1 MIPMAKNNHKP
12 IKQQLEDVQS
22 LILENLYLQD
32 KYPEKKFG
40 LQLGL
45 ESLKDLE
52 AEMYDALKQEQVNK
66 KRETWEWHFK
76 GNMVQNGFIPMR
88 EYGELLINGQD
99 LITSLSSDPL
109 NLNQPLPYNDNNLL
123 VAGTCSG
130 SLKVL
135 LLSEQTKLDTGESH
149 SPINDAMEKLNK
161 ISNYEGDLNE
171 FNKQENIGKKQMA
184 LYRNFVKSLS
194 DMKLDFE
201 VKKPLDAHSDK
212 IVFSID
218 AKKSFKIAKSFEDNK
233 KHDETTEIVE
243 GVIRAVDLD
252 DYKFK
257 IESYYGN
264 RKQVIKSDFNK
275 KDEELLASK
284 LNKEVCVELKNI
296 TEKSVD
302 KRDKSDY
309 ELIKLI
315 QEYD

>member
-1 MIPMAKNNHKP
+1 MITMVKNNHKS
-12 IKQQLEDVQS
+12 IKQQLEEVQS
-22 LILENLYLQD
+22 LILENLYLQE

-45 ESLKDLE
+45 ESLRDLE
-52 AEMYDALKQEQVNK
+52 TEMYEALKQEQVNK
-66 KRETWEWHFK
+66 KRETWEWCFK
-76 GNMVQNGFIPMR
+76 GNMVQNGFIPMK

-109 NLNQPLPYNDNNLL
+109 NLNQPLPYNENRLL
-123 VAGTCSG
+123 VAGSCSG
-130 SLKVL
+130 SLRVL
-135 LLSEQTKLDTGESH
+135 LLSEQTKLDTEESH
-149 SPINDAMEKLNK
+149 SPINEAMIKLNK

-171 FNKQENIGKKQMA
+171 FNNKENVGKKQMA

-201 VKKPLDAHSDK
+201 VKKPLHNGSDK
-212 IVFSID
+212 LVFSID
-218 AKKSFKIAKSFEDNK
+218 ALKSLKIAKSFENNK
-233 KHDETTEIVE
+233 KHEETTETVE

-257 IESYYGN
+257 IESHYGN

-275 KDEELLASK
+275 KDEEILASK
-284 LNKEVCVELKNI
+284 LNKEACVELKNI
-296 TEKSVD
+296 TEESVD

-309 ELIKLI
+309 ELLRVIR
-315 QEYD
+315 

>member
-1 MIPMAKNNHKP
+1 MVKNNHKS
-12 IKQQLEDVQS
+12 IKQQLEEVQS
-22 LILENLYLQD
+22 LILENLYLQE

-45 ESLKDLE
+45 ESLRDLE
-52 AEMYDALKQEQVNK
+52 TEMYEALKQEQVNK
-66 KRETWEWHFK
+66 KRETWEWCFK
-76 GNMVQNGFIPMR
+76 GNMVQNGFIPMK

-109 NLNQPLPYNDNNLL
+109 NLNQPLPYNENRLL
-123 VAGTCSG
+123 VAGSCSG
-130 SLKVL
+130 SLRVL
-135 LLSEQTKLDTGESH
+135 LLSEQTKLDTEESH
-149 SPINDAMEKLNK
+149 SPINEAMIKLNK

-171 FNKQENIGKKQMA
+171 FNNKENVGKKQMA

-201 VKKPLDAHSDK
+201 VKKPLHNGSDK
-212 IVFSID
+212 LVFSID
-218 AKKSFKIAKSFEDNK
+218 ALKSLKIAKSFENNK
-233 KHDETTEIVE
+233 KHEETTETVE

-257 IESYYGN
+257 IESHYGN

-275 KDEELLASK
+275 KDEEILASK
-284 LNKEVCVELKNI
+284 LNKEACVELKNI
-296 TEKSVD
+296 TEESVD

-309 ELIKLI
+309 ELLRVIR
-315 QEYD
+315 